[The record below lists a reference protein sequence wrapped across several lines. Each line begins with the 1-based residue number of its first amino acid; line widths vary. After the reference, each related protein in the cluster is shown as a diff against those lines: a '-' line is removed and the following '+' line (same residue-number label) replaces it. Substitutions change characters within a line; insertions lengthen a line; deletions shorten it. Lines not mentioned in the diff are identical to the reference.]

1 MDSFGSNA
9 TPMGGSAGRAD
20 GMVGAVEAQSKEGVL
35 HLHLFL
41 YLQMAMQY
49 YTVYELGEMLRREM
63 LSVAAMKLF
72 VSYVRCASYP
82 DPALHQRQ
90 RSSLEKAWP
99 AYSKDQSLARLPAF
113 FWTEQLASG
122 ESWKNMY
129 EQRL

>member
-49 YTVYELGEMLRREM
+49 YTVHELGEMLRREM
-63 LSVAAMKLF
+63 LSVEAMKLY

-82 DPALHQRQ
+82 DAALHQQQ
-90 RSSLEKAWP
+90 RGFHEQVLPSYA
-99 AYSKDQSLARLPAF
+99 KDQSLARLPDFLVEAISIGR
-113 FWTEQLASG
+113 W
-122 ESWKNMY
+122 M
-129 EQRL
+129 

>member
-20 GMVGAVEAQSKEGVL
+20 AMIGAVEAQSKEGVL

-41 YLQMAMQY
+41 YPQMATQHF
-49 YTVYELGEMLRREM
+49 TVHELGDMLRREM

-72 VSYVRCASYP
+72 VSYARCASYP

-99 AYSKDQSLARLPAF
+99 AYSKDQSLARLPEF
-113 FWTEQLASG
+113 FGPS
-122 ESWKNMY
+122 SWHLVSRGKHV
-129 EQRL
+129 